1 MRVGLYGQT
10 LSVDK
15 KIYAE
20 QLLTTFKNNGIVV
33 VIEKKFHELLANLD
47 LISNDVEFFEEEDDL
62 KNNISLMFTLG
73 GDGTILRVL
82 SFIKNSEIPIVG
94 INLGRLGFM
103 ATIPKEDIKLN
114 VENIIKGK
122 YNILDRQLLK
132 LTTSEKVE
140 NMPYNY
146 ALNEIAISRKE
157 TTSMITI
164 DAYLD
169 NEYLNSYWADGLIIA
184 TPTGSTGYS
193 LSCGGPIIM
202 PESSNMVLTPI
213 APHNLYARP
222 FVIPD
227 ETKINLNVSGRAE
240 NYLVSLDSR
249 LITIPHHIK
258 LSIKKSNFSIKMVQ
272 LEDQRFLKTLRKKM
286 FWGEDYRN

>member
-1 MRVGLYGQT
+1 
-10 LSVDK
+10 
-15 KIYAE
+15 
-20 QLLTTFKNNGIVV
+20 
-33 VIEKKFHELLANLD
+33 
-47 LISNDVEFFEEEDDL
+47 
-62 KNNISLMFTLG
+62 
-73 GDGTILRVL
+73 
-82 SFIKNSEIPIVG
+82 
-94 INLGRLGFM
+94 
-103 ATIPKEDIKLN
+103 
-114 VENIIKGK
+114 
-122 YNILDRQLLK
+122 
-132 LTTSEKVE
+132 
-140 NMPYNY
+140 
-146 ALNEIAISRKE
+146 
-157 TTSMITI
+157 MITI

-169 NEYLNSYWADGLIIA
+169 NEYLHSYWADGLIIA